1 MQQIASQN
9 APSPGIVIPHFL
21 FGAITWIAV
30 TILILFSPEAFTQHY
45 FNPKLLSITHLL
57 VLGWVSMIIFGAL
70 YQLIPVIME
79 VKLYSEKLALGSF
92 ILLASGSILLA
103 IAFWNFWLGTIMH
116 IAAALL
122 LVAIS
127 FFVVNVLVTGSRSTK
142 KNIEKKFIQT
152 SVIWLL
158 FTVIAGITLAI
169 NLTHAFLSPSHL
181 ELLKLHANAGIVG
194 WIIQLII
201 GVGSRLLPM
210 FLVAHHLNFKK
221 LKLAYY
227 LINTGLVISVVSLY
241 VQWYPGII
249 SSVIMIVLGVI
260 AFLSFLL
267 EAYRKRVKKHL
278 DVGMK
283 QSALSFLALTIPIAL
298 IVLFM
303 FESEQLRSLT
313 LQMAIAYGSTLLI
326 GFITLL
332 IMGQTYKTLPFII
345 WLNVYR
351 NKIGKGKI
359 PFPKELYSEKIAT
372 AQLWCFAIGFT
383 FFLIGVF
390 IRNDVVVSLGGSTLL
405 ISALLYNYNVWKI
418 VLHKPIL
425 KNE

>member
-21 FGAITWIAV
+21 FGALTWIAV
-30 TILILFSPEAFTQHY
+30 TALILFSPDAFTQHY

-57 VLGWVSMIIFGAL
+57 VLGWVSMMIFGAL

-122 LVAIS
+122 ITATS
-127 FFVVNVLVTGSRSTK
+127 FFVVNVLVTGNKSSK
-142 KNIEKKFIQT
+142 KTIEKRFIQT

-158 FTVIAGITLAI
+158 FTVIAGITMAI
-169 NLTHAFLSPSHL
+169 NLTHAFLTPSHL

-210 FLVAHHLNFKK
+210 FLVAHNLNAIK
-221 LKLAYY
+221 LKIAYF
-227 LINTGLVISVVSLY
+227 LINTGLVISVICLY

-249 SSVIMIVLGVI
+249 SSVIMIVMGVI

-267 EAYRKRVKKHL
+267 EAYRKRIKKRL
-278 DVGMK
+278 DIGMK
-283 QSALSFLALTIPIAL
+283 QSALSFLTLTMPIAL
-298 IVLFM
+298 IVLFL
-303 FESEQLRSLT
+303 FGPEQLSFLT

-372 AQLWCFAIGFT
+372 AQLWCFVIGFT

-390 IRNDVVVSLGGSTLL
+390 IRNDVVVSLGGLTLL

>member
-21 FGAITWIAV
+21 FGAITWIV
-30 TILILFSPEAFTQHY
+30 ITTLIVFSPEAFTQHY

-103 IAFWNFWLGTIMH
+103 LAFWNFWLGTIMH

-122 LVAIS
+122 LTAIS
-127 FFVVNVLVTGSRSTK
+127 FFVVNVLVTGSKSSK
-142 KNIEKKFIQT
+142 KSIEKKFIQT

-181 ELLKLHANAGIVG
+181 ELLKLHANAGIAG

-210 FLVAHHLNFKK
+210 FLVAHNLNTNK
-221 LKLAYY
+221 LKFAYY
-227 LINTGLVISVVSLY
+227 LINTGLVISVISLY

-249 SSVIMIVLGVI
+249 SSVVMIVLGVI

-278 DVGMK
+278 DIGMK
-283 QSALSFLALTIPIAL
+283 QSALSFVALTIPIVL
-298 IVLFM
+298 IVLFL

-326 GFITLL
+326 GFVTLL

-359 PFPKELYSEKIAT
+359 PFPKELYSEKIAR
-372 AQLWCFAIGFT
+372 AQLWCFAFGFT
-383 FFLIGVF
+383 FFLIGVL
-390 IRNDVVVSLGGSTLL
+390 IRNDVAVGLGGLTLL
-405 ISALLYNYNVWKI
+405 ISALLYNFNVWKI